1 MFVNAI
7 EKVGGFTRPL
17 LYISRTYKSTVVHPG
32 SLTMF
37 FVNEEGC
44 AVTNRATA
52 EVILSS
58 QNTNAKYNAFK
69 QSKAQLKTEGTL
81 KAPVLKRLEAEYGYK
96 EGSVVNLKCHFV
108 GCVAPI
114 KEITCHVSKKYDL
127 AIIKFKD
134 YEQTAYN
141 GFAVFPAE
149 GSEAKPGKFLCRL
162 GYPFPEFSNFIYNGL
177 NDDIEWGDLRNISA
191 PRFPLEGMLTRNLM
205 GDEGLFGFEMSNTV
219 FRGQCGGPVFDE
231 DGTVHGMIFN
241 TRNLNTGF
249 EVSTNMGKKECLY
262 PVSHCINAKTIKEF
276 LRSNNVKYYEK

>member
-1 MFVNAI
+1 MFEYAI
-7 EKVGGFTRPL
+7 EKAGGFTRPL
-17 LYISRTYKSTVVHPG
+17 LYISRGYKSTVVHPG

-52 EVILSS
+52 EIILSS

-69 QSKAQLKTEGTL
+69 QTKAQLKAEGTL

-96 EGSVVNLKCHFV
+96 DNTVVNVKCHFV

-114 KEITCHVSKKYDL
+114 KEITCHISKKYDL
-127 AIIKFKD
+127 AIIKFKG
-134 YEQTAYN
+134 YEQTVYN

-149 GSEAKPGKFLCRL
+149 GSEAKPGKLLCRL

-177 NDDIEWGDLRNISA
+177 NDDIEWGDLKGITA
-191 PRFPLEGMLTRNLM
+191 PRFPTEGMLTRNLM
-205 GDEGLFGFEMSNTV
+205 SDDGLFGFEMSNTALK
-219 FRGQCGGPVFDE
+219 GQCGGPVFDD
-231 DGTVHGMIFN
+231 DGIVHGMIFG

-249 EVSTNMGKKECLY
+249 EFSTSTGKKEAFY

-276 LRSNNVKYYEK
+276 LKANDVKYYEN